1 MISDLKK
8 NIIGLEIETMK
19 AYQSFERNDITNTED
34 ILEN

>member
-19 AYQSFERNDITNTED
+19 SFQSFERNDITNAED